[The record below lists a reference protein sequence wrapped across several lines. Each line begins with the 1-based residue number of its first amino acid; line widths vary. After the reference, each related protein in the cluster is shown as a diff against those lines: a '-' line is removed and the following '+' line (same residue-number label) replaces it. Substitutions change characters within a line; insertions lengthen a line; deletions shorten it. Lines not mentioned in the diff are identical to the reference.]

1 MSKVL
6 PSTGID
12 IVKDGDSTMHFR
24 SFPEALEIMIYTEQG
39 RPNIMRCLDPDHR
52 AALANLL
59 AEFADRNSSETD
71 SSEPVDGLHAEVKKL
86 KIELEQRFVEIN
98 HLKGKLHNAEKRIQ
112 DLVERNDS
120 QFDLLSEKNGI
131 IKELE
136 EKHRRAT
143 IRIKELAAEQ
153 KADVADACK
162 CHSCRVISVHNARN
176 RGN

>member
-24 SFPEALEIMIYTEQG
+24 SFPEALEVMIYTEQG

-98 HLKGKLHNAEKRIQ
+98 HLKGKLHSAEKRIR
-112 DLVERNDS
+112 DLVDRNDN
-120 QFDLLSEKNGI
+120 QFGLL
-131 IKELE
+131 KEAE